1 MLDGERCGLDACAEV
16 DADAG
21 ESGEEGGL
29 LRSEESMSSRRF
41 VNSPTRGSSTALVGL
56 STSSSQDPPREEE
69 PVLVYAD
76 HPPLE
81 GGLPMPRIAL
91 PFPFLEPEPDPD
103 PDPDDEPAM
112 VPVPAIEP
120 SSISTPSLSNAVP
133 VPVPVLLLVP
143 AVNPDRMLCAD
154 CAELRPL

>member
-1 MLDGERCGLDACAEV
+1 MSVGLDACAEV

-21 ESGEEGGL
+21 ASGEKGGL
-29 LRSEESMSSRRF
+29 LRSEGSMSSRRF
-41 VNSPTRGSSTALVGL
+41 ANSPTRGSSTALVGL
-56 STSSSQDPPREEE
+56 STSSSQVPPREEE

-81 GGLPMPRIAL
+81 DGLPTPRIAL
-91 PFPFLEPEPDPD
+91 PFPFLEPEPD

-154 CAELRPL
+154 CADLRPL